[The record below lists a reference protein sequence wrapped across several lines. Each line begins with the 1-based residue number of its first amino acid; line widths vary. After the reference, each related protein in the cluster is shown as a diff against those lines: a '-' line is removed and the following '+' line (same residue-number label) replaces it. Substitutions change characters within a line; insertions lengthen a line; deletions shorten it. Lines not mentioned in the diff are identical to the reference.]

1 MNRRNAFEPRV
12 VNPFV
17 SVAHRR
23 AYPVAK
29 RHSLQYR
36 AEKLRRRIAASPP
49 SRRRARG
56 PNPPPALSRNGRSG
70 RSYRQ
75 GSFRGEGP
83 QSPAVAHEAARA
95 AAAAARG
102 PRRLKSGG
110 VGADFGRDGGTSS
123 TAGVPYSADGG
134 TPRVATLA
142 IPGRQRQRH
151 TQARRQAVAQQAR
164 SLAWRCA
171 RRRPSPPPRGVR
183 SSRPSRDSGSA
194 PSGALG
200 PAPPRQHRPR
210 PPRREAPLLR
220 VVCAASAANAAIV
233 ASRRR

>member
-1 MNRRNAFEPRV
+1 MNRKNAFEPRV

-17 SVAHRR
+17 PVTHRL

-29 RHSLQYR
+29 RHSLPYR

-110 VGADFGRDGGTSS
+110 VGADFGCDGGLPVRPACRIQHSRT
-123 TAGVPYSADGG
+123 GLRRLHV
-134 TPRVATLA
+134 
-142 IPGRQRQRH
+142 
-151 TQARRQAVAQQAR
+151 QARRQAVAQQAR
-164 SLAWRCA
+164 PLAWRCA
-171 RRRPSPPPRGVR
+171 RRRQSPPPRGVR

-210 PPRREAPLLR
+210 PQRREPPLLR
-220 VVCAASAANAAIV
+220 VVCAASAAIV
-233 ASRRR
+233 AGRRR